1 MKNVNLF
8 SILKYYIVSILM
20 FSIFAIILKRVENY
34 FLLSVGGFITTI
46 LKLGLIF
53 IVITLVTSLI
63 LYATNDSARSLFRR
77 LFNLIK
83 SKLKR

>member
-53 IVITLVTSLI
+53 IVITLVSSLI

-77 LFNLIK
+77 LLNLIK